1 MNRKDKD
8 MYLPFWICGAGIFFL
23 AVCPVYLYWF
33 LTDGHAWN
41 WLLGFVLFFGLGVSA
56 VLGWRNQSA
65 WMISESV
72 FIYQTM
78 FGRKHEYRFSEIRDL
93 RYNNGSMTLILEHGK
108 VHIDSCAIKSTRF
121 INAINSALKENEEP
135 GRSVVPD
142 SNH

>member
-8 MYLPFWICGAGIFFL
+8 MYLPFWVCGCGIFFL
-23 AVCPVYLYWF
+23 VTAPAYLYVF
-33 LTDGHAWN
+33 ITDAFARH

-93 RYNNGSMTLILEHGK
+93 RYNNGSMTLILENGK
-108 VHIDSCAIKSTRF
+108 VHIDSCSIKSTRF
-121 INAINSALKENEEP
+121 INAVNAALKKA
-135 GRSVVPD
+135 
-142 SNH
+142 